1 MDKRDFKM
9 NSIEEPLT
17 LYALNNMVRGA
28 INDGM
33 PLRYWVTG
41 ELSEVREASNG
52 HCYIELVQ
60 RDEVTNELVAKA
72 RGTVW
77 SRIYTL
83 LRPYFL
89 EQTGQPFAAGL
100 KVLLQVTVGFHEL
113 YGYALDVCDIEP
125 AYTVGDMAR
134 QRMLVIK
141 RLTEEGVIDLNKEL
155 PFPLLPQRVAVISS
169 STAAGYGDFCD
180 QLQGNRYG
188 FVFYPHLFPSPMQGS
203 GVEQGIIDA
212 LDCIA
217 QDVDMWDVVVIIRG
231 GGATSELSCF
241 DTYDLA
247 NNCAQFPLPIITGIG
262 HQRDE
267 SVLDIVAHT
276 RAKTPTA
283 AAELLIHAMLEQGA
297 FVENARQEIATAV
310 RMRIDAEKQR
320 MSGIS
325 ARIPVSATLCLQNEK
340 MRMQPL
346 AQRLSTAAEFFLKE
360 QHHRVELLKEKADA
374 ASPQHILSLGYSI
387 TRVNGKA
394 VRSMDE
400 IAPGDEVVTVVA
412 GGEFTSTVKKKK

>member
-1 MDKRDFKM
+1 M

-17 LYALNNMVRGA
+17 LYALNNMVRCA
-28 INDGM
+28 VNEGM
-33 PLRYWVTG
+33 PMRYWVTG

-60 RDEVTNELVAKA
+60 RDEAADELVAKA
-72 RGTVW
+72 RGTIW
-77 SRIYTL
+77 SRVYTL

-125 AYTVGDMAR
+125 AYTIGDMAR
-134 QRMLVIK
+134 RKQMVIK
-141 RLTEEGVIDLNKEL
+141 RLADEGVIDLNKEL

-169 STAAGYGDFCD
+169 SAAAGYGDFCD
-180 QLQGNRYG
+180 QLKSNKYG
-188 FVFYPHLFPSPMQGS
+188 FVFYTKLFPAPMQGN
-203 GVEQGIIDA
+203 GVEQGIIEA

-217 QDVDMWDVVVIIRG
+217 RNVDFWDVVVIIRG

-283 AAELLIHAMLEQGA
+283 AAELLVHAMLEQSA
-297 FVENARQEIATAV
+297 FVEESIRYLNSAVSARV
-310 RMRIDAEKQR
+310 DAEKQR
-320 MSGIS
+320 VNTLA
-325 ARIPVSATLCLQNEK
+325 ARLPVSAKLCLQNRK
-340 MRMQPL
+340 MHLQPL
-346 AQRLSTAAEFFLKE
+346 VQRLLSAAELFLKE
-360 QHHRVELLKEKADA
+360 QHHRLDIINEKTAA
-374 ASPQHILSLGYSI
+374 ASPQHILAMGYSI

-394 VRSMDE
+394 VRSLDDV
-400 IAPGDEVVTVVA
+400 APGDDVVTFVSD
-412 GGEFTSTVKKKK
+412 GEFASTVKDKKEKL